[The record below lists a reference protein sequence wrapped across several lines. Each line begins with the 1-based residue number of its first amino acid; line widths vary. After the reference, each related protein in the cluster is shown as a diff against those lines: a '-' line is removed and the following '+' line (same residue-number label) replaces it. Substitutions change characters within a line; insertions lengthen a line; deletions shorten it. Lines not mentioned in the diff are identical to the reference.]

1 MDQIASRA
9 RICIQKAAMPIMR
22 ATRKRS
28 NQASTDL
35 IDSRFGLFVRRRR
48 WLLAGFRVLA
58 AIMFADSDAALSNL
72 SNSARICG
80 VALGAARESVTVS
93 LKISRLGGIL
103 EA

>member
-1 MDQIASRA
+1 
-9 RICIQKAAMPIMR
+9 
-22 ATRKRS
+22 
-28 NQASTDL
+28 
-35 IDSRFGLFVRRRR
+35 
-48 WLLAGFRVLA
+48 VLA